1 MFKKALAVTL
11 DYPDTGLPEGG
22 GGDTPVV
29 NVVTNLVG
37 WLLLILGSIAVI
49 SFVVAGIFYLTS
61 AGYED
66 KMENAKRAMMY
77 SIIGVVVGLLGY
89 VVVKAIDTWMRGSM
103 TF

>member
-1 MFKKALAVTL
+1 MFKKALAVDLT
-11 DYPDTGLPEGG
+11 YPDTGLPEGG

-37 WLLLILGSIAVI
+37 WLLLVLGSIAVI
-49 SFVVAGIFYLTS
+49 SFVIAGIFYLTS
-61 AGYED
+61 VGYED